1 MVYFRSEFLFPARV
15 LRFGISTTNIAGDDV
30 RSFAQ
35 FFQCPHKIANVEPAA
50 FPIGHG
56 FSCANTIEVDRNVEL
71 CSAET
76 GGKVLEFPSPIFTQN
91 CAATL
96 SIFYRSIIRPRVHFK
111 FARAFRAAIAE
122 NLVRPPAFK
131 IAATPDA
138 HALHMRKFERAI
150 NPTSATPFRRPNVPV
165 GMVIEGDEDDGLGK
179 RTQPKGGQIMKVA
192 RAIKQEWR
200 RQIRLMF
207 SIELFDQTGRRGETQ
222 LRPPTPR
229 IGNRN
234 PD

>member
-96 SIFYRSIIRPRVHFK
+96 SIFHRPIIRPRVHFK
-111 FARAFRAAIAE
+111 FAGAFRTTVAE
-122 NLVRPPAFK
+122 NLARPPTFE
-131 IAATPDA
+131 IAAPPHA
-138 HALHMRKFERAI
+138 HESDVRKFERAI
-150 NPTSATPFRRPNVPV
+150 NPTSAAPFRRANVPV
-165 GMVIEGDEDDGLGK
+165 GMIVERDHDNGFTK
-179 RTQPKGGQIMKVA
+179 RAQAQRT
-192 RAIKQEWR
+192 
-200 RQIRLMF
+200 
-207 SIELFDQTGRRGETQ
+207 
-222 LRPPTPR
+222 
-229 IGNRN
+229 
-234 PD
+234 